1 MSLEDDFC
9 DIIKKSRHGQTL
21 SVAEVARQS
30 HLAQNDLEDLEHGVR
45 LPNNTEVASLA
56 HTLNLRTQPLA
67 NIVINGWIP
76 NDVPSWTR
84 ESGLVTTVLGDIGGY
99 EVKGYLLTDHQTNE
113 SVMIDTGYNA
123 KQMLQTIQENQLT
136 LKAVCLTHG
145 HTDHAGGLERILTQ
159 WPVPVYIGKED
170 LALLDWAPPQQ
181 LLIHPTSGETVALG
195 ALKLECLATP
205 GHTPGGYC
213 FRLKTTHHALCFVGD
228 TLFSGSIGRSN
239 PLTLYPTHLASV
251 REIVLMLE
259 DRTVLLPGHGPAT
272 TVQEER
278 SQNPFA

>member
-30 HLAQNDLEDLEHGVR
+30 HLAPNDLEDLEHGVR
-45 LPNNTEVASLA
+45 LPNKEEVASLA
-56 HTLNLRTQPLA
+56 HTLNLRNQPLA
-67 NIVINGWIP
+67 NIAIHGWTP
-76 NDVPSWTR
+76 NDVPSWTTER
-84 ESGLVTTVLGDIGGY
+84 GLVTTTLGDIGGY
-99 EVKGYLLTDHQTNE
+99 EVKGYLLTDYQSNE
-113 SVMIDTGYNA
+113 SVMVDTGYNA
-123 KQMLQTIQENQLT
+123 KQMLQTIQDKQLI

-145 HTDHAGGLERILTQ
+145 HTDHAGGLKDILAQ
-159 WPVPVYIGKED
+159 WPVPVYIGEED
-170 LALLDWAPPQQ
+170 LDLLDWTPPPQF
-181 LLIHPTSGETVALG
+181 LIHPSSGETVSLG
-195 ALKLECLATP
+195 SLNLKCLTTP

-213 FRLKTTHHALCFVGD
+213 FSLKTTNHALCFVGD

-259 DRTVLLPGHGPAT
+259 DSTVLLPGHGPAT
-272 TVQEER
+272 TAQEER
-278 SQNPFA
+278 SHNPFA